1 MSRREVKAFIHRNR
15 VADVVNALNRAN
27 FHNISVVDVQGILK
41 TIGDDDEN
49 HYSVE
54 VGQKVVKEVK
64 LELVCDTDA
73 RVESAVKAIRE
84 HARTGQASAGWI
96 FITEIQSA
104 IEITA

>member
-49 HYSVE
+49 
-54 VGQKVVKEVK
+54 
-64 LELVCDTDA
+64 
-73 RVESAVKAIRE
+73 
-84 HARTGQASAGWI
+84 RT
-96 FITEIQSA
+96 
-104 IEITA
+104 